1 MGAPPISPPHYV
13 RFGDLPA
20 SGRSWNAAD
29 KRREAGV
36 SVYAGRLAEPDL
48 FIIYTSDLSVE
59 GLGLLIAFAAVDRPA
74 LFVEGEEVGTGHDG
88 EPLLKVARS
97 WPVPR
102 SYAIVPT
109 DGIAQPA
116 LRLWSRGPR
125 DNSGRKRLR
134 QRLAPG
140 GGYIPSSLTVD
151 ARAFERLHGVQPT
164 KKPGEKRASHKRK
177 QQTQARKKQRRKK

>member
-1 MGAPPISPPHYV
+1 M
-13 RFGDLPA
+13 
-20 SGRSWNAAD
+20 
-29 KRREAGV
+29 

-74 LFVEGEEVGTGHDG
+74 IYVEGDEVGTGHDG

-102 SYAIVPT
+102 SCAIVPT

-116 LRLWSRGPR
+116 LALWSKGPR
-125 DNSGRKRLR
+125 DNSGRKLR
-134 QRLAPG
+134 QWRLSDPDL
-140 GGYIPSSLTVD
+140 GYLPTTLGYVMEENEGSIRGHARNPTAKKKRKN
-151 ARAFERLHGVQPT
+151 ARA
-164 KKPGEKRASHKRK
+164 S
-177 QQTQARKKQRRKK
+177 RKKNRR